1 MQSIFR
7 STTDQQHN
15 HVLKENSKDIMN
27 NILSSFPVHIF
38 EGAHL
43 V

>member
-7 STTDQQHN
+7 STTDQQYIHA
-15 HVLKENSKDIMN
+15 LKENSKGIMN
-27 NILSSFPVHIF
+27 NILSSFPVHII